1 MSSTLPNTT
10 SRRLL
15 SLTAVLA
22 ASGIA
27 LSACSSDDGST
38 DADADSS
45 NGAAAEGFPRD
56 VEHAFGSTEI
66 PEQPERVATVGWT
79 SHDISLALGVAPVGI
94 PEQSYGGNEGG
105 ATDWYDDAVAELGAE
120 APATY
125 VEAEELPYE
134 AIAATEPDV
143 ILAVQSAI
151 TQEQF
156 DQLSDIAPVVAY
168 PEDSPNYTTSWQDGT
183 TLVGEA
189 LGRETE
195 AEEVISSTEQALDD
209 YASEHADA
217 LDGTT
222 FIYGAIDP
230 AGADPLSVYT
240 TGDARVQFLQGLGL
254 TLAPAAEEA
263 AEGQEGF
270 SVVVSPENASSLE
283 SDLLITWTMDAS
295 TRDAVESDALLSSI
309 PAIGNDAWVLQSDD
323 PQIYAISTATPLSVP
338 WALEN
343 TMPEILEAAEAVQ
356 N

>member
-1 MSSTLPNTT
+1 MSPRPLNRV

-22 ASGIA
+22 ASGLA
-27 LSACSSDDGST
+27 LSACSADDDGAT
-38 DADADSS
+38 DSASE
-45 NGAAAEGFPRD
+45 NGAASGEFPRSI
-56 VEHAFGSTEI
+56 EHAFGTTDI
-66 PEQPERVATVGWT
+66 PEQPERVATVGWA

-120 APATY
+120 APETY

-189 LGRETE
+189 LGKETE
-195 AEEVISSTEQALDD
+195 AEEVISATEQALTD
-209 YASEHADA
+209 YASEHADV
-217 LDGTT
+217 LEGTT
-222 FIYGAIDP
+222 FIYGAVDP
-230 AGADPLSVYT
+230 ASADPVSVYT
-240 TGDARVQFLQGLGL
+240 EGDARVQFLQSLGL
-254 TLAPAAEEA
+254 EQAPAAVEA
-263 AEGQEGF
+263 AEGAEGF
-270 SVVVSPENASSLE
+270 SVVVSPENAASLE
-283 SDLLITWTMDAS
+283 SDLLITWAMDDS
-295 TRDAVESDALLSSI
+295 VREAVEGDDLLSSI
-309 PAIGNDAWVLQSDD
+309 PAITNDAWVLQTDA

-338 WALEN
+338 WALDN
-343 TMPEILEAAEAVQ
+343 TMPEILEAAEAAQ
-356 N
+356 G